1 MKFVDLFC
9 GIGGF
14 HHALTDVGHECV
26 FACDTDK
33 HCRDVYQENW
43 DMTVFKDIRDWVD
56 EIDEHEFLCA
66 GFPCQPFSKSGNQ
79 EGFHDKIR
87 GTLFDEI
94 IKKNK
99 PTYLLLENVPNM
111 RTHDEGNTMKTIR
124 SVLQDLGYFVKD
136 QVLSPHQFG
145 IPQHRP
151 RLFIV
156 GFNKS
161 QTKQF
166 SKFKFPVPRSTK
178 KETHIDTI
186 HDINSEGNIPE
197 ELAKVFNHWTDFMTK
212 LPPGVKPPSPTWTM
226 EFGRSYD
233 LHEIHPVSKLCKEKI
248 VSNLEKEG
256 IKCSMRMTKQQL
268 LSHYPPYI
276 RNVTSRLPMWKKRF
290 IIKNR
295 EFWEENKN
303 IIGKEWLRITRNFS
317 NTHQKFEWH
326 VGESESRNLL
336 DYMIHLRPSGI
347 RVSKLDRIPA
357 LVAISQIPIIG
368 PWGRKLTPREAANAQ
383 SFKQEFVLH
392 EKDAY
397 AYKQLGNTVNVE
409 VVKLIVE
416 RMLLIGARKSSESH
430 DTIKHQRI

>member
-1 MKFVDLFC
+1 M
-9 GIGGF
+9 
-14 HHALTDVGHECV
+14 
-26 FACDTDK
+26 
-33 HCRDVYQENW
+33 
-43 DMTVFKDIRDWVD
+43 
-56 EIDEHEFLCA
+56 FLKT
-66 GFPCQPFSKSGNQ
+66 CQGVQPLDR
-79 EGFHDKIR
+79 FHDSR
-87 GTLFDEI
+87 
-94 IKKNK
+94 
-99 PTYLLLENVPNM
+99 
-111 RTHDEGNTMKTIR
+111 
-124 SVLQDLGYFVKD
+124 
-136 QVLSPHQFG
+136 
-145 IPQHRP
+145 
-151 RLFIV
+151 
-156 GFNKS
+156 
-161 QTKQF
+161 
-166 SKFKFPVPRSTK
+166 
-178 KETHIDTI
+178 
-186 HDINSEGNIPE
+186 
-197 ELAKVFNHWTDFMTK
+197 

-233 LHEIHPVSKLCKEKI
+233 LHEIHPVSKLTKEKI

-326 VGESESRNLL
+326 VGESESRSLL

-397 AYKQLGNTVNVE
+397 AYKQLGNTVNVK

-416 RMLLIGARKSSESH
+416 RMLLIDARKSSESH